1 MRTAAKTAALMA
13 ALTLGS
19 KLLGFLREIFMASFF
34 GTSYITDSYVMAS
47 AIPGILFAGIFTS
60 VSVAYMP
67 MLSRIVEEEGI
78 DRGNRFTS
86 EAITLTAAIALVSAA
101 VGIFFSDFIVGV
113 FARGFTGE
121 TAALTS
127 FYVKITFSFVIFTG
141 ITGLLNSY
149 QHYKGSFLRPI
160 VAGYFQSGTIVIF
173 IILSAYT
180 THYLLA
186 FGWLF
191 GSACYMLASLFFARR
206 AGFSFRPTRHIGKT
220 AKHIMLLAL
229 PVFLGSTINQINTF
243 VDKMLASGL
252 PEGSVAALNY
262 SHLLIGL
269 ITALTI
275 TIINTIIYPRLTQ
288 AMAKGNM
295 ERFNSS
301 VGVGINIIVIIGLP
315 FSLGAMVYSDIFV
328 QIVYERGAFSAASTA
343 LTGPAFFYY
352 AIGLTFSALNSLLI
366 HAYYAMRDMRT
377 PVLCGAVGAVT
388 NIALNLLLIGFMA
401 HRGLALATSVAA
413 IVNTIL
419 LAHLLRRRHPGIR
432 TLESRTKL
440 GNILLS
446 ALGAV
451 GISWFAYTGMQTA
464 LSGGPRTL
472 FLLAAVLVAV
482 SIYLGLLRLFKI
494 SELQLLWQILSRR
507 QSG

>member
-34 GTSYITDSYVMAS
+34 GTSYVTDSYVMAS

-78 DRGNRFTS
+78 ERGNRFTS
-86 EAITLTAAIALVSAA
+86 EAITLTTIIALVSA
-101 VGIFFSDFIVGV
+101 VFGIFFSDFVVSI
-113 FARGFTGE
+113 FARGFEGE

-141 ITGLLNSY
+141 ITGLLNAY
-149 QHYKGSFLRPI
+149 QQYRGSFLRPI
-160 VAGYFQSGTIVIF
+160 IAGYFQSGTIVIF
-173 IILSAYT
+173 IIVSAYT

-191 GSACYMLASLFFARR
+191 GSACYMLASLYFARK
-206 AGFSFRPTRHIGKT
+206 AGFSFRPTRRIGTT
-220 AKHIMLLAL
+220 AKHIMVLAL

-288 AMAKGNM
+288 AMAKGDM
-295 ERFNSS
+295 ERFSNS
-301 VGVGINIIVIIGLP
+301 VAIGINIIVIIGLP

-328 QIVYERGAFSAASTA
+328 QIVYERGAFGSASTA

-352 AIGLTFSALNSLLI
+352 AIGLTFAALNSLLI
-366 HAYYAMRDMRT
+366 HTYYAMRDMRT
-377 PVLCGAVGAVT
+377 PVLCGAIGAVI
-388 NIALNLLLIGFMA
+388 NITLNLLLISFMA
-401 HRGLALATSVAA
+401 HRGLALATSIAA

-419 LAHLLRRRHPGIR
+419 LAHLLKRWHPGIK

-440 GNILLS
+440 GKILLS

-451 GISWFAYTGMQTA
+451 GISWFVYLGMEEI
-464 LSGGPRTL
+464 LVNGPRTL
-472 FLLAAVLVAV
+472 FLFIAVLVALIV
-482 SIYLGLLRLFKI
+482 YLGLLRLFEI
-494 SELQLLWQILSRR
+494 SELQLLRQIIHRK
-507 QSG
+507 QAG